1 VQQKLILRN
10 AACLEA
16 VSPATFQV
24 EAFEER
30 LGLGPAQDKML
41 VGNLSLTEWQ
51 DARLQILPDR
61 VQLGFKETA
70 SPDMVR
76 QATEDFL
83 DRTTDLVPQAP
94 IDFNAGL
101 QLTREPEDP
110 DPSESLLDAN
120 ALAGILGGEDGGR
133 GGMTLVFKDAQS
145 RWWIE
150 LSPQPDE
157 DQVWVFDFNR
167 KFPNVPVPGGAR
179 DAVLDWFADVEANL
193 IAQFETI
200 ASGADQ

>member
-10 AACLEA
+10 AVCLEA

-30 LGLGPAQDKML
+30 LSLGPSEQKML
-41 VGNLSLTEWQ
+41 LGNLSVTEWQ

-61 VQLGFKETA
+61 LQLGFKQGA

-76 QATEDFL
+76 RITEDFL
-83 DRTTDLVPQAP
+83 GRADDLAPEAP

-101 QLTREPEDP
+101 LLTREPEDP
-110 DPSESLLDAN
+110 DPSEKLFDADG
-120 ALAGILGGEDGGR
+120 LAGALGGGDGGR

-157 DQVWVFDFNR
+157 DQAWVFDFNR
-167 KFPNVPVPGGAR
+167 KFADFPAR
-179 DAVLDWFADVEANL
+179 GEVRNAVLDWFADVEANL

-200 ASGADQ
+200 ASRAD